1 MWEGCEE
8 EGRGVE
14 RVVLVTEGGRHIRS
28 QLCER
33 EDHSKASLSLLHSI
47 LSLQFFCIQTSN
59 FEYLLS
65 KSLVVLQEGSKGCLL
80 VSFETVTWKA
90 DAEMRNLE
98 ICSTYKSSCC

>member
-33 EDHSKASLSLLHSI
+33 EREDHSKASLALLRSI
-47 LSLQFFCIQTSN
+47 LSLQFIAFKPLILNISCLS
-59 FEYLLS
+59 LL
-65 KSLVVLQEGSKGCLL
+65 
-80 VSFETVTWKA
+80 
-90 DAEMRNLE
+90 RN
-98 ICSTYKSSCC
+98 

>member
-33 EDHSKASLSLLHSI
+33 ERGSQQGFARFTPLYSVCSFLH
-47 LSLQFFCIQTSN
+47 LN
-59 FEYLLS
+59 H
-65 KSLVVLQEGSKGCLL
+65 
-80 VSFETVTWKA
+80 
-90 DAEMRNLE
+90 
-98 ICSTYKSSCC
+98 